1 MSSPPQPLS
10 LGLLRRVN
18 GGSYIPG
25 PAPDAAGNED
35 DDVKMGLVSV
45 LKTLIIPAL
54 ISLILYLVISYALVP
69 IWKRYRGRYSTYLPL
84 DTISTQTTTWRQRI
98 SSALIQR
105 LLPSSWRTDFGGS
118 GFAVNGHDGS
128 DFDEE
133 EGEELYEVDEN
144 RREALSLD
152 ARRGQNEDG
161 SRLSRDLEE
170 GFKDDSEDEEEDDLS
185 SGRQG
190 KTSSR

>member
-1 MSSPPQPLS
+1 MSSAWQPHS
-10 LGLLRRVN
+10 LGLLRRLN

-35 DDVKMGLVSV
+35 DDVKMSFVSV
-45 LKTLIIPAL
+45 LKTLVIPAL
-54 ISLILYLVISYALVP
+54 ISLILYLIISYALVP

-98 SSALIQR
+98 GGALIRR
-105 LLPSSWRTDFGGS
+105 LLPSTWRTDFGQG
-118 GFAVNGHDGS
+118 GFAVNGQDGS

-133 EGEELYEVDEN
+133 EGEELYEVDQN

-152 ARRGQNEDG
+152 ARRGTNEDG

-170 GFKDDSEDEEEDDLS
+170 GFKDDSEDEEEDALP
-185 SGRQG
+185 GRQG
-190 KTSSR
+190 RTLSR